1 MKHYEELELLD
12 SYYLPDGVPEQ
23 RDHLLRCDLCRAR
36 LDRVSASLLR
46 AASEI
51 DREVEAKPETFWQL
65 QQGRIARDLVADRNV
80 AHPWRRFAVAA
91 GLVAVLSGGLV
102 YRGSVDQPGTPVR
115 AAAGT
120 APVIADAQV
129 EVFASGDDA
138 WASEE
143 LSEFRGVVDWQS
155 WETTGAPKGGS

>member
-12 SYYLPDGVPEQ
+12 SHYLPDAVPEQ
-23 RDHLLRCDLCRAR
+23 REHLLRCDLCRAR

-51 DREVEAKPETFWQL
+51 DREVESKPETFWQL
-65 QQGRIARDLVADRNV
+65 QQGRITRDLAPARNV

-102 YRGSVDQPGTPVR
+102 YRGSTDRPTTAVR
-115 AAAGT
+115 AAGT
-120 APVIADAQV
+120 APVVVEAEV

-155 WETTGAPKGGS
+155 WETTGTPKEGS